1 MDEMDDMNKGTE
13 GTGTDAPRKP
23 GITALSAFA
32 YWFKAAFFG
41 LLGAVAGI
49 TALAL
54 AVTFVHG
61 GVCAV
66 AQTLARTLEIL

>member
-1 MDEMDDMNKGTE
+1 MEDTDNANGTE
-13 GTGTDAPRKP
+13 TTDGTGKAGR
-23 GITALSAFA
+23 TALSAFA

-54 AVTFVHG
+54 ACSFVHG
-61 GVCAV
+61 GVCSV
-66 AQTLARTLEIL
+66 ARTIARALEVL

>member
-1 MDEMDDMNKGTE
+1 MDDMDKANGTE
-13 GTGTDAPRKP
+13 RTNGTGKAGRP
-23 GITALSAFA
+23 ALSAFA

-54 AVTFVHG
+54 ACSFVHG
-61 GVCAV
+61 GLCAV
-66 AQTLARTLEIL
+66 ARTIARTLEVL